1 MACVANDRCA
11 LGGCGRKLVVEV
23 DSRRAM
29 NWVTLEYSKG
39 QVDAAGSLLANREG
53 TSAEQ
58 EAALVI
64 LNNWRAAHSFPLNTI
79 QVALRRRARRVD
91 DHALIAQRLKRVSS
105 VLSKLQRFPQMRLSR
120 MQDIGG
126 CRAVLNTAAEVRKL
140 RLDYSKSKQQHEF
153 VSEKDYITDPKSSGY
168 RGIHLVYRY
177 SSHRTPTHNGRL
189 VEIQLRSR
197 LQHAWA
203 TAVETVG
210 TFLQQS
216 LKASEGSDLWLRFF
230 SVTGSAFAVME
241 NSPIVPGTP
250 SEARILREEVA
261 SLASQLQVRK
271 KLTAF
276 GQALKIAEDTQ
287 MKSAKYFLLSLLPTQ
302 SHLSVY
308 GYTKQELERA
318 TEHYLQIEKSQVDL
332 PGAQTVLVAVDSL
345 SALKRAY
352 PNYFLDTQVFL
363 SSLARVLQRNGVSQ
377 RVARI
382 RTAQLAAEAG
392 TARLRPAG
400 RAGSKRQN
408 LAASRGAHSRASHAA
423 RRVPLWLRH
432 VGPGRAA

>member
-1 MACVANDRCA
+1 
-11 LGGCGRKLVVEV
+11 
-23 DSRRAM
+23 M

-39 QVDAAGSLLANREG
+39 QVDAAGRLLGDGHG
-53 TSAEQ
+53 TPEQIDSA
-58 EAALVI
+58 LNV

-79 QVALRRRARRVD
+79 QVALRRRAGRVD
-91 DHALIAQRLKRVSS
+91 HHALIAQRLKRVPSI
-105 VLSKLQRFPQMRLSR
+105 LSKLRRFPQMQLSR

-126 CRAVLNTAAEVRKL
+126 CRAVLDTAAEVREV
-140 RLDYSKSKQQHEF
+140 RLDYARSRQQHAF
-153 VSEKDYITDPKSSGY
+153 VSEKDYISQPKASGY

-177 SSHRTPTHNGRL
+177 ASDRTPAHNGRL
-189 VEIQLRSR
+189 IEIQLRSR

-216 LKASEGSDLWLRFF
+216 LKSSEGSDQWLRFF
-230 SVTGSAFAVME
+230 TVTSAAFAVAE
-241 NSPIVPGTP
+241 GTPIVPGTP
-250 SEARILREEVA
+250 SDPKALRTEVS
-261 SLASQLQVRK
+261 SLATHLQVRK

-287 MKSAKYFLLSLLPTQ
+287 MKAAQYFLLSLMPAQ

-308 GYTKQELERA
+308 GYRKQELEQA
-318 TEHYLQIEKSQVDL
+318 TAHYLEIEKSQANL

-363 SSLARVLQRNGVSQ
+363 SSLAKVLERNGVSHK
-377 RVARI
+377 
-382 RTAQLAAEAG
+382 
-392 TARLRPAG
+392 TARLPRP
-400 RAGSKRQN
+400 
-408 LAASRGAHSRASHAA
+408 
-423 RRVPLWLRH
+423 
-432 VGPGRAA
+432 